1 MWFRRKKKT
10 DADTALTD
18 TLRSLQTLLD
28 EESPGKDDEAP
39 AAPETKP
46 QREMVEKTAGVE
58 SSLKPDEKNI
68 SNAVASDE
76 HLDWDFNVDLAPEE
90 LAGDVEKIDPLE
102 TLDLETVPD
111 LDVSDIGEADSM
123 HGDGDAELE
132 PIEDTAASKST
143 DNIPVLNNIAY
154 LPERKENDR
163 SDEEKVRSETP
174 FMDQCL
180 KDIRKRLKRNDLPAL
195 TLDQEQQLR
204 TVLTSLL
211 AQKTSGKSE
220 S

>member
-28 EESPGKDDEAP
+28 EERPGKDDEAP
-39 AAPETKP
+39 AAPETTAQP
-46 QREMVEKTAGVE
+46 EMEKKTGGVD

-90 LAGDVEKIDPLE
+90 LAGDVVKIDPLE
-102 TLDLETVPD
+102 SLDLETVPD
-111 LDVSDIGEADSM
+111 LDVSEIGEAVSM
-123 HGDGDAELE
+123 RGDGNAELE
-132 PIEDTAASKST
+132 PIEDTAASEIT
-143 DNIPVLNNIAY
+143 DDIPVLNNIAY
-154 LPERKENDR
+154 LPEREKNDHR
-163 SDEEKVRSETP
+163 DEEKVQNETP
-174 FMDQCL
+174 FLDQCL
-180 KDIRKRLKRNDLPAL
+180 KDIRKRLKRNDLTPM
-195 TLDQEQQLR
+195 TLDQERQLR
-204 TVLTSLL
+204 TALTSLL
-211 AQKTSGKSE
+211 VRNTSVKSE

>member
-10 DADTALTD
+10 EADTALTD

-39 AAPETKP
+39 AVPETTP
-46 QREMVEKTAGVE
+46 QREMVEKTDGVE
-58 SSLKPDEKNI
+58 SSLKADERNI

-76 HLDWDFNVDLAPEE
+76 HLDWDFNVDLAAEE

-102 TLDLETVPD
+102 SLELEDVPD
-111 LDVSDIGEADSM
+111 LDTSDIVEAVSTRGDGEA
-123 HGDGDAELE
+123 EVE
-132 PIEDTAASKST
+132 PIEEPPAGRST

-154 LPERKENDR
+154 LPEREENDR
-163 SDEEKVRSETP
+163 LDKAKVLSETP

-180 KDIRKRLKRNDLPAL
+180 KDIRKRLKRNDLPTM